1 MIVRIRIQKSRGL
14 RRTSRLILLLA
25 PVLLAMAAALVLVF
39 LPLPERASAENRDDR
54 PALQTAAESG
64 LSPFEIVSPF
74 KDPDRKSL
82 RTLRRRIIGR
92 YGDYRRSYKP
102 GHLHAGTDFR
112 GAFEEL
118 VYPIARGD
126 VYLLFR
132 EFPHKTI
139 AIRHDPPDGEV
150 FYSLYV
156 HVEDIRVRE
165 GEVVDENT
173 PLARLFTEDE
183 LFRADFGTDVHLHLE
198 IRPSLEDGG
207 AASYS
212 SMNRAD
218 LDRFCMDPLVFFR
231 RHLKGG

>member
-1 MIVRIRIQKSRGL
+1 M
-14 RRTSRLILLLA
+14 SRLILLLA
-25 PVLLAMAAALVLVF
+25 LILLALAAVLIFVF
-39 LPLPERASAENRDDR
+39 SPLQERASAENRDD
-54 PALQTAAESG
+54 PAVIQTAAASKETG
-64 LSPFEIVSPF
+64 PPQFEIYSPF
-74 KDPDRKSL
+74 KDPDRKNL

-118 VYPIARGD
+118 VYPIARGE

-139 AIRHDPPDGEV
+139 VIRHDHPVGEI

-165 GEVVDENT
+165 GEAVDENT

-231 RHLKGG
+231 RHLRGR